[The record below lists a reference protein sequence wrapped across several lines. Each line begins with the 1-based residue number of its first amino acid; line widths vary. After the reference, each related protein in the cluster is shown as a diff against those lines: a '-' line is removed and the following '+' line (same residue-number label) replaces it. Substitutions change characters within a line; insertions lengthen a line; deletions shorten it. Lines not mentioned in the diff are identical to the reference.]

1 MISSSRSCSL
11 VQWHGGGPGWYL
23 AKQLSL
29 VFSDMLACR
38 ALDKTDNQAAS
49 RQHRLLD
56 RALQALMKLTKGKT
70 I

>member
-1 MISSSRSCSL
+1 M
-11 VQWHGGGPGWYL
+11 